1 MLFPFR
7 LELIDV
13 LFVGPGTAHFPLAS
27 YHQIIHSDSIMHIS
41 HNTHPET
48 PAPSVVIFGCGNV
61 LLGDDGFG
69 PAVIEALQPLNLP
82 EAVRLIDAGTG
93 IREYLLDYLMLPSL
107 RPELLIIVDAGY
119 QQTGAPGEV
128 LECKPTAI
136 AAQKIHDFSLHQF
149 PTVNLLRELQEET
162 GIEVVLLIAQTAVI
176 PDHIAPGLSL
186 AMLAAVNNACHRIQR
201 IIARY
206 ATLEATAP

>member
-1 MLFPFR
+1 
-7 LELIDV
+7 
-13 LFVGPGTAHFPLAS
+13 
-27 YHQIIHSDSIMHIS
+27 MHIS
-41 HNTHPET
+41 HNTYSEVST
-48 PAPSVVIFGCGNV
+48 PPVVIFGCGNV

-69 PAVIEALQPLNLP
+69 PAVIEALQLLNLP
-82 EAVRLIDAGTG
+82 EAVGLIDAGTG
-93 IREYLLDYLMLPSL
+93 IREYLVDYLMLPTL

-119 QQTGAPGEV
+119 QQNGPPGKV
-128 LECKPTAI
+128 LECAPTAI

-162 GIEVVLLIAQTAVI
+162 GIEVVLLIAPTAVI

-186 AMLAAVNNACHRIQR
+186 PMRAAVAEACQRIVR

-206 ATLEATAP
+206 ATVEATAP